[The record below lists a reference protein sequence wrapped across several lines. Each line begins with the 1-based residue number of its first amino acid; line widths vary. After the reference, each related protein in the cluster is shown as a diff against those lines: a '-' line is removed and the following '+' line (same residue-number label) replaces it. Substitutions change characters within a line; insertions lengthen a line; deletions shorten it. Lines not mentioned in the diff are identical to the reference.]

1 MMTFVSKFAAIVGV
15 LIGVFIV
22 LTICALAVVGT
33 LYLFGEQDEPNN
45 NINNDNKNE

>member
-1 MMTFVSKFAAIVGV
+1 MTFISKFAAIVGV

-45 NINNDNKNE
+45 NDNKNE

>member
-1 MMTFVSKFAAIVGV
+1 MMTFVSKFAAIIGV

-45 NINNDNKNE
+45 NINKDNTNE